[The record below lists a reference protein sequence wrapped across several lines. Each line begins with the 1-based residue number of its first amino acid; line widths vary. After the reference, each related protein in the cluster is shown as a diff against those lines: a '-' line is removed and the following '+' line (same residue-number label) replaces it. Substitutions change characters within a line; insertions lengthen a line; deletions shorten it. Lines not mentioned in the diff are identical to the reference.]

1 MEFIDKFLDEV
12 AFYQEG
18 PGVRK
23 FQFRNEGVKLL
34 NVGNINK
41 GLLDTSTTKLYISEE
56 EAYGKYKHFLV
67 DEGDLLIASSGIV
80 VDNFHNKIAYAK
92 KEHLPLCLNTST
104 IRFKSLDDN
113 LFYLD
118 YLKFYLKTNH
128 FKKQLRKLI
137 TGAAQLNF
145 GPSHLKKI
153 KLPIPAL
160 QDQHHIANLLSK
172 AETLITQRK
181 ETLRLLD
188 EYLKSTFLEMFGDP
202 AINKMKWRI
211 LPIRELSLRFS
222 DGPFGSNLKTEH
234 YSDSGIQVIRL
245 QNIGINEF
253 VEKDICYVN
262 LPHYESILKK
272 YSCFPGDIVIA
283 TMGVPNIRSCIVP
296 KHLDVAVNKADCV
309 QLRVNPKLA
318 NSFYI
323 SQLLNLE
330 GFLFLATSFIHGQ
343 TRARISSGQIA
354 KIPVPVPPIEL
365 QTQFAQ
371 IVEKTEAL
379 KTQNQQSLQELENLY
394 NTLSQKAFRGELSR
408 KTEPTNHKTR
418 KSLLTQKQALLK

>member
-1 MEFIDKFLDEV
+1 MKFTDKFLYEV

-80 VDNFHNKIAYAK
+80 VDNFHNKIAFAK

-104 IRFKSLDDN
+104 IRFKSIDDN
-113 LFYLD
+113 LFNLD

-153 KLPIPAL
+153 KLPIPSL
-160 QDQHHIANLLSK
+160 PDQLHIANILSK
-172 AETLITQRK
+172 AENLISQRK
-181 ETLRLLD
+181 ESIRLLD
-188 EYLKSTFLEMFGDP
+188 EYLKSTFLEMFGDARHLTKSDIVKTIGEVCNTRGGGTP
-202 AINKMKWRI
+202 SKAKLEYYTGEIPWVSPKDMKWLYITTSQDKITQQAIDESSTALIPKGSLLMVIRSGILKSKLPLAINKVDVTINQDMKAFTSKEVTTEY
-211 LPIRELSLRFS
+211 LLYFFFS
-222 DGPFGSNLKTEH
+222 EERN
-234 YSDSGIQVIRL
+234 
-245 QNIGINEF
+245 
-253 VEKDICYVN
+253 
-262 LPHYESILKK
+262 ILKK
-272 YSCFPGDIVIA
+272 VKGTTADNLNFDDIKKMKI
-283 TMGVPNIRSCIVP
+283 
-296 KHLDVAVNKADCV
+296 
-309 QLRVNPKLA
+309 
-318 NSFYI
+318 
-323 SQLLNLE
+323 
-330 GFLFLATSFIHGQ
+330 
-343 TRARISSGQIA
+343 
-354 KIPVPVPPIEL
+354 KIPPLSL
-365 QTQFAQ
+365 QIQFAQ

-379 KTQNQQSLQELENLY
+379 KSQYQQSLQELVNLY
-394 NTLSQKAFRGELSR
+394 GSLSQRAFKGELGI
-408 KTEPTNHKTR
+408 KHAMN
-418 KSLLTQKQALLK
+418 Q